1 MKLRGGIAQDAEQQ
15 KSYDPTNVKRS
26 KSQGA
31 EGGGEEKIDEPIN
44 TSSGKETGREAS
56 NTKTEKP
63 KSIKKYDVNARE
75 FKPREKPNLNQV
87 HGQFPYQNQGF
98 LTPDV
103 HFGMMQPQVNQF
115 NVWHNFLF
123 LKLFFMLVQM
133 QMGYAAMPMNV
144 PMGAPMPFLPQ
155 QTPGYPGPQGHSY

>member
-87 HGQFPYQNQGF
+87 HGQFPYQVCEIYLSLFYIGLTFESMLHRTKGF
-98 LTPDV
+98 LPLTCIS
-103 HFGMMQPQVNQF
+103 G
-115 NVWHNFLF
+115 
-123 LKLFFMLVQM
+123 
-133 QMGYAAMPMNV
+133 
-144 PMGAPMPFLPQ
+144 
-155 QTPGYPGPQGHSY
+155 